1 MAANQVPDVV
11 PIVLPAEVPGVN
23 EATAV
28 RDQDEANVNVPDIV
42 KAPQAHHPAQPGEV
56 CICLIT
62 TFCSLWFN
70 FPSVGAERY
79 MLFYLTRLMSIYYRE
94 RSILSSKIVVG
105 CGLSRGMLF
114 IV

>member
-1 MAANQVPDVV
+1 MTANQVPDDV

-42 KAPQAHHPAQPGEV
+42 EAPQAHHPAEPGEV

-62 TFCSLWFN
+62 TFVLFGLI
-70 FPSVGAERY
+70 FPSFGAEQY

-94 RSILSSKIVVG
+94 RSIFSSKIVVS
-105 CGLSRGMLF
+105 CGPSSGILF